1 MTYQHLFLS
10 MCYSVWLLYAFLYIQ
25 RVAMLVL
32 MTPPRRA
39 EMSNHATEKLI
50 LIFTS
55 HFPAEV
61 KHIHT
66 TYLVNI
72 NVL

>member
-1 MTYQHLFLS
+1 
-10 MCYSVWLLYAFLYIQ
+10 MCYSVWLLYVFLYIE
-25 RVAMLVL
+25 RVGMLVL
-32 MTPPRRA
+32 MTPRRA
-39 EMSNHATEKLI
+39 EMLNHATEKLI

-55 HFPAEV
+55 HFAAEV
-61 KHIHT
+61 NHIHT